1 MKLVLVAL
9 MLVSGSAF
17 AIDMPELNA
26 QGAKVMEQIKAKAQ
40 DVMAACKEDK
50 VKYCEKY
57 TELNALKECLKKNKE
72 SLSAGCKSSLGLK

>member
-1 MKLVLVAL
+1 MKFVLVSL

-17 AIDMPELNA
+17 AIDMPDLNA
-26 QGAKVMEQIKAKAQ
+26 EGAKVVEQAKAKAK

-50 VKYCEKY
+50 VKYCDKY

>member
-1 MKLVLVAL
+1 MKLVLAV
-9 MLVSGSAF
+9 MMMVGSSAF
-17 AIDMPELNA
+17 ALDMPDLNTE
-26 QGAKVMEQIKAKAQ
+26 GAKVVEQAKAKAK

-50 VKYCEKY
+50 VKYCDKY

>member
-1 MKLVLVAL
+1 MKLVLVAM
-9 MLVSGSAF
+9 MLVGGSAF
-17 AIDMPELNA
+17 AIDMPDMSA
-26 QGAKVMEQIKAKAQ
+26 QGAKVMEQAKAKVQ

-57 TELNALKECLKKNKE
+57 TEMNALKECLKKNKE